1 MAKIDIT
8 RRGFIKTGA
17 AASIVTSALARPT
30 SSFAS
35 EKAGTPI
42 IICSRGD
49 GWGQKVLEP
58 AWKKWLD
65 TGNMLDTVEA
75 GANVVELDP
84 NDQSVGYGG
93 FPNEEGIVELDA
105 SIMSGPDMNCG
116 SVAGMR
122 NIAKASSVARLVME
136 RTGHIM
142 IVGKGAT
149 KFAIKHGFKKQNLL
163 TEKSRIAWLRW
174 KENMSERD
182 GWLPPKDNDYSNEG
196 TTGTINVLGIDGNGD
211 VFGITTTSGLSWKI
225 PGRVGDSPIIGAGLY
240 LDNNVGAVGATG
252 LGEQVIKTCTS
263 FLAVEKMREGMSPT
277 EACVFSCK
285 RIIEVNKGQ
294 VDFNVKFVAVNKDG
308 EVGSAQLKQWGETHC
323 SYITS
328 SGFKAIKAEY
338 VKS

>member
-1 MAKIDIT
+1 MIKTDIS
-8 RRGFIKTGA
+8 RRGFLKTTA
-17 AASIVTSALARPT
+17 TASLITSAMAGVK
-30 SSFAS
+30 SSLAS
-35 EKAGTPI
+35 EKAGPPV

-65 TGNMLDTVEA
+65 SGNMLDAIEA
-75 GANVVELDP
+75 GANIVELDP
-84 NDQSVGYGG
+84 DDQSVGYGG

-136 RTGHIM
+136 RTNHMM

-149 KFAIKHGFKKQNLL
+149 KFAVSHGFKKENLL

-174 KENMSERD
+174 KENLSDKD

-196 TTGTINVLGIDGNGD
+196 TTGTINVLGIDANGD
-211 VFGITTTSGLSWKI
+211 IFGITTTSGLSWKI

-252 LGEQVIKTCTS
+252 LGEEVIRTCTS

-285 RIIEVNKGQ
+285 RIIEVNKGS
-294 VDFNVKFVAVNKDG
+294 VDFNVKFVAVNKEG
-308 EVGSAQLKQWGETHC
+308 EVGSAQLRPGGETHG

-328 SGFKAIKAEY
+328 NGFKAIKAEF
-338 VKS
+338 VES

>member
-1 MAKIDIT
+1 MANSEIS
-8 RRGFIKTGA
+8 RRGFIKTGT
-17 AASIVTSALARPT
+17 AASIVTATVAKSKK
-30 SSFAS
+30 SFAS
-35 EKAGTPI
+35 DKAETPI
-42 IICSRGD
+42 VICSRGD

-105 SIMSGPDMNCG
+105 SIMSGPDLNCG

-122 NIAKASSVARLVME
+122 NIAKASSVARMVME
-136 RTGHIM
+136 RSKHMM

-149 KFAIKHGFKKQNLL
+149 RFAVAHGFKKENLL

-174 KENMSERD
+174 KENMSDKD

-196 TTGTINVLGIDGNGD
+196 TTGTINVLGIDSNGD

-240 LDNNVGAVGATG
+240 LDNSIGAVGATG
-252 LGEQVIKTCTS
+252 LGEQVIRTCTS

-285 RIIEVNKGQ
+285 RIIKVNGGK
-294 VDFNVKFVAVNKDG
+294 VDFNVKFIAVNKAG
-308 EVGSAQLKQWGETHC
+308 EVGSAQLMPWGETHC

-328 SGFKAIKAEY
+328 GGFKAIKAEI
-338 VKS
+338 VS